1 MFICFFA
8 KRWGEL
14 YIPVGLLVH
23 AAGATGNDRQSF
35 QSPVLP
41 PAMADLCFP
50 SSLLHGVR
58 AADSLSTKSMR
69 QGVVMALAVAAVPEF
84 GVLHRDGRWIVPCCG
99 GRFRRPEAR
108 MTARRAWKLGVLF
121 GNFQLF
127 QGVLRNLAGMYC
139 ALSF

>member
-1 MFICFFA
+1 ALVFICFFA

-50 SSLLHGVR
+50 SSFLHGVR

-69 QGVVMALAVAAVPEF
+69 CGVAQALAIAANPRL
-84 GVLHRDGRWIVPCCG
+84 GALRHGGSRSYPAGGASRRWLG
-99 GRFRRPEAR
+99 LRKKTSRSR
-108 MTARRAWKLGVLF
+108 WKL
-121 GNFQLF
+121 
-127 QGVLRNLAGMYC
+127 
-139 ALSF
+139 